1 MDTLRS
7 HTGNCAPR
15 TAAYGGSMGGR
26 SDTAPI
32 IHRPAELRFRG
43 REETTKGVQ
52 TMTGYTTS
60 EQARGLRTKAT
71 TSARRQGVGQ
81 GDDDTGGFL
90 LYDAISATVRMAMVG
105 GAAQEIADGVN
116 RAIANVGPTTTPSP
130 K

>member
-1 MDTLRS
+1 MATLRS
-7 HTGNCAPR
+7 HTGNRAPSA
-15 TAAYGGSMGGR
+15 TTYGGAMGGR
-26 SDTAPI
+26 SDTVPI

-43 REETTKGVQ
+43 REDTTKGVH
-52 TMTGYTTS
+52 TMTEYTTS
-60 EQARGLRTKAT
+60 EQAQGSSTKA
-71 TSARRQGVGQ
+71 AAPAQWQDAEQ

-116 RAIANVGPTTTPSP
+116 RAIANVEPGTTPSP